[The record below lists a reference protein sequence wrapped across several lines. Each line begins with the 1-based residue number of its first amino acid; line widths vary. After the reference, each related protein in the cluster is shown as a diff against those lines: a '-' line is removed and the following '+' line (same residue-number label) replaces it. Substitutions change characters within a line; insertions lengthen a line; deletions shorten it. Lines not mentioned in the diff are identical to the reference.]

1 VTTPLPTI
9 PWVEPATVPEATRLQ
24 KEAMGRVVVEGD
36 IDPDK
41 VRWIAGVDASITRD
55 KTRMIGAIC
64 LLSWPQL
71 TVEDVVL
78 ETEKVAFPY
87 VPGYLSFREVPVL
100 LKAAA
105 KLPVQ
110 PDLVIVDGQGI
121 AHPRRLGLA
130 SHLGLVTGWRTIG
143 CAKSRL
149 VGDCGE
155 LAQEKGSAVPCSDRG
170 EMVVHLVRTRTGVKP
185 VWVSPGHGVGHEAA
199 VRWVLATTTRYRLPE
214 PTRAAHRE
222 AGRYRRNLDA

>member
-1 VTTPLPTI
+1 MTPPLPTV
-9 PWVEPATVPEATRLQ
+9 PWVEPASVKDATRLQ
-24 KEAMGRVVVEGD
+24 REAAEQVVTEGVV
-36 IDPDK
+36 DPDR

-64 LLSWPQL
+64 LLSWPRL

-100 LKAAA
+100 LKAAR
-105 KLPVQ
+105 KLTVL

-130 SHLGLVTGWRTIG
+130 SHLGLVTGWTTIG

-155 LAQEKGSAVPCSDRG
+155 VGQEKGSVEPCEDGG
-170 EMVVHLVRTRTGVKP
+170 EIVASLVRTRTGVKP
-185 VWVSPGHGVGHEAA
+185 VWISSGHGIEREDA
-199 VRWVLATTTRYRLPE
+199 VRWVLRTTTRYRLPE
-214 PTRAAHRE
+214 PIRAAHRE
-222 AGRYRRNLDA
+222 AGNYRRNLDA